1 MFSSTSLDKH
11 LKTTDVIKTRS
22 VVLAEWN
29 MNNPDNIKRLGN
41 YRYRPSYSSSP
52 FYLLP
57 STYQD
62 VELGPTFYYTGATD
76 SDIAIESGLNEDDQ
90 PTMFVSPQTKMKML
104 FSLEECVKPFRPRSG
119 INKVLYLGG
128 TSSSSQSNQFID
140 DPRAEAA
147 RRPRYY
153 MASRDD
159 QFKYWTS
166 FRKELGIPSPIPGIN
181 FPQVEQ
187 EVVRGVSFNYP
198 GQNINYIEDAVPF
211 VVYNE
216 EVPANKIVVKMQ
228 TNIGEVSIGSARYN
242 NRNNVDDPLYG
253 DENKTTPVIWRI
265 EVLKNNAWTVAQS
278 FDSNSTKEDGSPLIS
293 ADGYVEISYGLNVPE
308 EYKENF
314 YFVDELPNASILPEY
329 SFTGYAYLV
338 RGSEQEKGVMYVWN
352 SEEWESFIPE
362 YGWSISTE
370 GLYTDSKLVNKLS
383 NPDFYVENGVN
394 VYREFDIIS
403 GIRIVVESMNRP
415 NCTFDLIEMSPRLI
429 ADMTDLVLSF
439 SVSKKLS
446 DLGNSSIPVGDIFA
460 STGSVDILDTEFAF
474 NEENAFNKDTGK
486 GSIVSNH
493 LSEIVKFIFYEQ
505 VLDADNFDYYIPLK
519 TMYSFGFPQASS
531 VAASL
536 SLELRDFFF
545 YLENAKAPQLLLTDV
560 SLSYAVMTLL
570 DFVGFDNYVFKRIL
584 GKPELIIPYFFVEPG
599 QNVAEVLR
607 QLAVASQSAM
617 FFDEYNNLVVMSKE
631 YLLPSSEEERKTDS
645 TLIGQEMAVDSQ
657 GNTYIFLGEVYD
669 ESELPEEGYSGAI
682 LNYSNNKLYIWNSS
696 SQSWEEGNTL
706 ERIDQPNIL
715 AFSSKEKRVYNDG
728 QINYTSRYLQRSLG
742 FTEVMPMIDKY
753 KNFIY
758 KPVLLWEVAGR
769 QNRQTINEL
778 SSQMGGYTLG
788 AIPLNSDLTSELPY
802 VRSNVLFNNIIDVG
816 ENVYWMTSYQG
827 YFYANGEIIKYDA
840 IEYIISG
847 EASPVWITSNQQYQ
861 EYFGKLKFNGKMY
874 PSGRIRI
881 YTDPE
886 FDQVDGQLIMKDANP
901 VKIHG
906 RGQFG
911 TPVTQHLA
919 GLNNDN
925 YWRNSSYVRGCYQ
938 QAASYLFNVSDY
950 ISYPETLSEAA
961 AGLGLPQGVP
971 GYSLSNSLAQK
982 SSRSG
987 IINNALAN
995 KSFTETELSYK
1006 KTTDPG
1012 TVQSSAL
1019 VFTGPEIPNTMPSG
1033 NFVSYI
1039 YKNFV
1044 DEAGAA
1050 IPYKH
1055 YGTRMRIVGKI
1066 ESGTNKS
1073 QSPAG
1078 LFPIFTGSGSSVSP
1092 SSTTNTNSQEVIIHG
1107 GSGGIAFNINEET
1120 NTGYYFE
1127 IAALTVDNLG
1137 QYISDNN
1144 PGRVSADILSSPAP
1158 SCVNGV
1164 VTVWTKDEIDFEVGQ
1179 PVIISGLVDVADP
1192 TNVLTPLNGE
1202 YTISA
1207 ISSNKK
1213 QFQYNTGQASLN
1225 TTSQTG
1231 GLVTVDLATNT
1242 NFANIFFY
1250 KVVADSS
1257 GNAVPY
1263 KLWSGL
1269 SKINVDSGEF
1279 AGQARLLAEDNT
1291 TVYDLA
1297 AEYVNTGSSRKFYL
1311 YINNKQ
1317 IATVEDPKPLKERNS
1332 MALFVR
1338 GSTKCMFENVYALS
1352 QNYSQ
1357 NSVFPLQAPVSEVF
1371 GDSQI
1376 DVNEA
1381 FRKYALSGMIQ
1392 KTYLSGISSLQ
1403 DPQYRM
1409 YFEEF
1414 GTILREAAYFN
1425 VLYDRAY
1432 PALMAKLDKVNNNI
1446 KGYSTSGFYAWSY
1459 GAEFLIFNCTD
1470 FALNLD
1476 DTSGNY
1482 LRIIGNTFT
1491 QSTTYTLTVDD
1502 LFKKRENLL
1511 DSALG
1516 KDVTLY
1522 NPLLVSQEYNKI
1534 LNSRTKHGKNEITID
1549 SPYIQTDSAAEDIF
1563 GWVISKTFTPRKVA
1577 GANVFGI
1584 ENLQLGDIVTIKY
1597 VSNEG
1602 IDVVTDENTRYVIYQ
1617 IDYSKE
1623 TQGPSTVVYLAEV

>member
-1 MFSSTSLDKH
+1 MFSSASLDKH
-11 LKTTDVIKTRS
+11 LKTTDVIKTKS
-22 VVLAEWN
+22 VVIAEWN

-41 YRYRPSYSSSP
+41 YRYRPSNTSSP
-52 FYLLP
+52 YYLLP
-57 STYQD
+57 STYQ
-62 VELGPTFYYTGATD
+62 EIETGPLFYYTGATD

-119 INKVLYLGG
+119 INKLLYLGG
-128 TSSSSQSNQFID
+128 NSSSSASNQYID
-140 DPRAEAA
+140 DPRADAA

-153 MASRDD
+153 MASKDD

-166 FRKELGIPSPIPGIN
+166 FRKELGIPTPLPGIS

-187 EVVRGVSFNYP
+187 QVVRGVSFFYP

-211 VVYNE
+211 VVYDQE
-216 EVPANKIVVKMQ
+216 IPTNKIVVKMQ
-228 TNIGEVSIGSARYN
+228 TNIGEVSIGSARYDN
-242 NRNNVDDPLYG
+242 SVNIDDPLYG
-253 DENKTTPVIWRI
+253 DANKTTPVRWRI
-265 EVLKNNAWTVAQS
+265 EVLKNNAWVAASS
-278 FDSNSTKEDGSPLIS
+278 FDETSTKPDGSPLIGP
-293 ADGYVEISYGLNVPE
+293 DGYVEISYGLIVPD

-314 YFVDELPNASILPEY
+314 YLVDELPNSSILPDY
-329 SFTGYAYLV
+329 AMPGDAYLV
-338 RGSEQEKGVMYVWN
+338 KGTEQEKGTIYVWN
-352 SEEWESFIPE
+352 EEEWQSFDPD
-362 YGWSISTE
+362 YTWGISAE
-370 GLYTDSKLVNKLS
+370 GLYTNSNLISKLS
-383 NPDFYVENGVN
+383 NPDFYVENN
-394 VYREFDIIS
+394 TNIFREFDIIS
-403 GIRIVVESMNRP
+403 GIRIVVETMNRS
-415 NCTFDLIEMSPRLI
+415 NCTFDLIEMSPRLV
-429 ADMTDLVLSF
+429 ADLTETVVSF

-446 DLGNSSIPVGDIFA
+446 DLGNSSIPVGDLFA
-460 STGSVDILDTEFAF
+460 STGSIDILDVDFSF
-474 NEENAFNKDTGK
+474 NENNIFNKENGT
-486 GSIVSNH
+486 GSIVYNH
-493 LSEIVKFIFYEQ
+493 LSEMVKFVFYEQ
-505 VLDADNFDYYIPLK
+505 VLDANNLDYYIPLK

-545 YLENAKAPQLLLTDV
+545 YLEYAKAPQLLLTDV
-560 SLSYAVMTLL
+560 SLSYAIMTLL
-570 DFVGFDNYVFKRIL
+570 DFVGFDNYVFKRIFN
-584 GKPELIIPYFFVEPG
+584 KPELIIPYFFVQPG
-599 QNVAEVLR
+599 QNVAEVLKE
-607 QLAVASQSAM
+607 LAVASQSAM

-631 YLLPSSEEERKTDS
+631 YLLPSEEERATDS
-645 TLIGQEMAVDSQ
+645 SLTGQETIIDNQ
-657 GNTYIFLGEVYD
+657 GNSYFYLGEIYD
-669 ESELPEEGYSGAI
+669 ESELPEEKYNGAF
-682 LNYSNNKLYIWNSS
+682 LNYTNNKLYVWNET
-696 SQSWEEGNTL
+696 SQDWQEGNSL
-706 ERIDQPNIL
+706 DRINQPNIV
-715 AFSSKEKRVYNDG
+715 AFSSKEKKVYNDG
-728 QINYTSRYLQRSLG
+728 QINYTTRYLQRSLG

-758 KPVLLWEVAGR
+758 KPVLLWEVAAR

-788 AIPLNSDLTSELPY
+788 AIPLNSDLTSQPPSVVANTL
-802 VRSNVLFNNIIDVG
+802 LNNIIDVG

-827 YFYANGEIIKYDA
+827 YLYANGEIIKYDA
-840 IEYIISG
+840 IEYIVSG
-847 EASPVWITSNQQYQ
+847 EASPVWITNNQQYQ

-881 YTDPE
+881 YSEPE
-886 FDQVDGQLIMKDANP
+886 FEAVGGQLIMRDASP

-911 TPVTQHLA
+911 TPIVSHSA
-919 GLNNDN
+919 GLDTDN
-925 YWRNSSYVRGCYQ
+925 YWKNSTYVRGCYQ
-938 QAASYLFNVSDY
+938 HADSYLFNVSDY
-950 ISYPETLSEAA
+950 ISYPAPLTNSAS
-961 AGLGLPQGVP
+961 GINLPQGVP
-971 GYSLSNSLAQK
+971 GYSLSTALAQK

-1019 VFTGPEIPNTMPSG
+1019 VFTGPEIPNTMPAG

-1039 YKNFV
+1039 YKDFV
-1044 DEAGAA
+1044 DENGAA

-1055 YGTRMRIVGKI
+1055 YGTRMRVVGKI

-1073 QSPAG
+1073 QSPSG
-1078 LFPIFTGSGSSVSP
+1078 LFPIFTGSGSDSP
-1092 SSTTNTNSQEVIIHG
+1092 SSTTNTNDQEVIIHG
-1107 GSGGIAFNINEET
+1107 GSGGLAFNINKDT

-1127 IAALTVDNLG
+1127 IAALTVDNLD

-1144 PGRVSADILSSPAP
+1144 PGRVSAEIISSPAP
-1158 SCVNGV
+1158 SCVSGV
-1164 VTVWTKDEIDFEVGQ
+1164 VSVWTKDEITWEVGQ
-1179 PVIISGLVDVADP
+1179 KVIISGLVDAANP
-1192 TNVLTPLNGE
+1192 TNTLTPLNGE
-1202 YTISA
+1202 YTITA
-1207 ISSNKK
+1207 IGSNKK
-1213 QFQYNTGQASLN
+1213 QFQYNIGTSLT

-1231 GLVTVDLATNT
+1231 GLATVDLATNT
-1242 NFANIFFY
+1242 NFANMFFY
-1250 KVVADSS
+1250 KVVADAS

-1279 AGQARLLAEDNT
+1279 IGQARLVGEDNT

-1297 AEYVNTGSSRKFYL
+1297 AEYVNTGTSRKFFL
-1311 YINNKQ
+1311 YVNNKQ
-1317 IATVEDPKPLKERNS
+1317 VAIVEDSIPLTERNS

-1338 GSTKCMFENVYALS
+1338 GSSKCMFENIYALS
-1352 QNYSQ
+1352 HNYSQ
-1357 NSVFPLQAPVSEVF
+1357 NSVFPVVSPVSEVF
-1371 GDSQI
+1371 GDEQI

-1403 DPQYRM
+1403 DPSFKI

-1425 VLYDRAY
+1425 ILYDRAF
-1432 PALMAKLDKVNNNI
+1432 PALMAKLDKTNNNI

-1491 QSTTYTLTVDD
+1491 QSTSYTLTVDD
-1502 LFKKRENLL
+1502 LYKKRENLL
-1511 DSALG
+1511 DTALE
-1516 KDVTLY
+1516 KETTLY

-1549 SPYIQTDSAAEDIF
+1549 SPFIQSDAAAEDIF
-1563 GWVISKTFTPRKVA
+1563 SWLISKTFVPKKVI
-1577 GANVFGI
+1577 GVNVFGI
-1584 ENLQLGDIVTIKY
+1584 ENLQLGDIVTVKY
-1597 VSNEG
+1597 TSNEG
-1602 IDVVTDENTRYVIYQ
+1602 IDVISDQDTRYVIYQ
-1617 IDYSKE
+1617 IDYSKQE
-1623 TQGPSTVVYLAEV
+1623 QGPSTVVYLVEV